1 MTVKPTT
8 AYVGDNTE
16 GKLTLYV
23 PYYGVTGIGQITL
36 SASGAG
42 NVQLH
47 SNQLP
52 MEVLTKSATDN
63 SASVTFSL
71 EGDDAYSSSG
81 RVLIDNNYT
90 LKNLQEHSDGKSY
103 EEGCG
108 FSSQLSSN
116 GSDGWITTNGSL
128 TPNGDG
134 TYTQHFTLG
143 ENTST
148 TSPRTGA
155 VVVFS
160 PSGREVTRFV
170 IKQNA
175 KDAETIK
182 PTSLVTD
189 KSANC
194 YIITSPGTYELPAY
208 MGAHNSLTGQ
218 KKYTGKPYEVWN
230 DGNNTINLLYK
241 SFSDNKIVFEI
252 PNQIKAG
259 NAVIAIRDEN
269 DVIQWSW
276 HLWFSESQPGTFKY
290 PAGADGVRYDVM
302 DRALGATHSLK
313 IGSSS
318 IEESLPSI
326 FKALWNTIKSALS
339 SIFEAF
345 IWNDGLYYQ
354 YGRKDPFSDVS
365 TANVSTSSNV
375 THDNT
380 IQNPTTFYSNWNP
393 STNPWGESK
402 SVNDPCPPGYKVPSS
417 NVWRAENPNKDGAS
431 ILNVGKVP
439 TTTSSAYT
447 YYISDDLSSSVFFP
461 YTYHLNS
468 DGSKAEKISR
478 DEPALAENFNPR
490 YEPKSTVLTPYKF
503 RNVYYKAPVA
513 EWYGGLWSSSE
524 TSLAYYYREAD
535 VASNGWDNF
544 FKQMKITSIQYCKG
558 KCSRS
563 GSIFSGG
570 YTYTYTY
577 EDETKGEDAWKTLDD
592 SDFHNLSITWG
603 TPYQDV
609 NAELQT
615 FLNENGL
622 GGKNYGYKPQS
633 SDRAKSNALP
643 IRCLKE

>member
-81 RVLIDNNYT
+81 RVLIDNDYT

-128 TPNGDG
+128 TSNGDG
-134 TYTQHFTLG
+134 TYTQHFTLA

-276 HLWFSESQPGTFKY
+276 HLWFCTDDPRTSSKLQNYEVTTSNNQTVTY
-290 PAGADGVRYDVM
+290 SVM
-302 DRALGATHSLK
+302 NRNLGA
-313 IGSSS
+313 SSYDG
-318 IEESLPSI
+318 ID
-326 FKALWNTIKSALS
+326 LS
-339 SIFEAF
+339 SFISGASYAF
-345 IWNDGLYYQ
+345 VWHSGLYYQ
-354 YGRKDPFSDVS
+354 WGRKDPLRNQSLVIDDVTS
-365 TANVSTSSNV
+365 LEYSTS
-375 THDNT
+375 TK
-380 IQNPTTFYSNWNP
+380 NPSIFYSAWEADGAGWAE
-393 STNPWGESK
+393 TK
-402 SVNDPCPPGYKVPSS
+402 TKDDPCPPGYKVPPTNIWAKSDEDINRTINMQEGFFMYDLVTQKLYPYSGYIDSS
-417 NVWRAENPNKDGAS
+417 GNYHDGTEGESVNRQYPILTKIAPAYFPAS
-431 ILNVGKVP
+431 TERFSTKP
-439 TTTSSAYT
+439 SYT
-447 YYISDDLSSSVFFP
+447 PMQYC
-461 YTYHLNS
+461 
-468 DGSKAEKISR
+468 
-478 DEPALAENFNPR
+478 NF
-490 YEPKSTVLTPYKF
+490 YFDAIDMTEV
-503 RNVYYKAPVA
+503 
-513 EWYGGLWSSSE
+513 GGLWGCNDQMFEYGYDTNGARITGYEYRSGTWKQGGILSK
-524 TSLAYYYREAD
+524 YYY
-535 VASNGWDNF
+535 ASYPVNTKDY
-544 FKQMKITSIQYCKG
+544 IQVNEYPH
-558 KCSRS
+558 SS
-563 GSIFSGG
+563 
-570 YTYTYTY
+570 
-577 EDETKGEDAWKTLDD
+577 
-592 SDFHNLSITWG
+592 LSEE
-603 TPYQDV
+603 
-609 NAELQT
+609 NANTILQT
-615 FLNENGL
+615 LIIPYVDFLNIGSLFIDKKIYSKGALDHATGL
-622 GGKNYGYKPQS
+622 QV
-633 SDRAKSNALP
+633 
-643 IRCLKE
+643 RCAVDQ